1 MTLASHSKF
10 PNHLVHQI
18 QQQKAK
24 ISQNRRQTFK
34 WLVKCIANCS
44 ILLTTN
50 TFALDGSKSRQYFIN
65 SPQQTKGEI
74 GLQMHARA
82 FLHPLSLY
90 TISLIRIL
98 ERKCFL
104 FILPWSYFCSKQLG
118 NGSFGCY
125 LPSYRRLLT
134 CCLPQPNINNMWS
147 WNPMTSFF
155 SIYSHLIH
163 LCSSEHSNC

>member
-1 MTLASHSKF
+1 MISEMYCQLFHIVNNKYFCLRWIKVKTVFYKF
-10 PNHLVHQI
+10 P
-18 QQQKAK
+18 
-24 ISQNRRQTFK
+24 
-34 WLVKCIANCS
+34 
-44 ILLTTN
+44 TTN
-50 TFALDGSKSRQYFIN
+50 KRRNQVTNACKSIFASTEFVHSFSNQNF
-65 SPQQTKGEI
+65 KGEV
-74 GLQMHARA
+74 
-82 FLHPLSLY
+82 F
-90 TISLIRIL
+90 
-98 ERKCFL
+98 FL

>member
-1 MTLASHSKF
+1 MNLASHSKF

-65 SPQQTKGEI
+65 SPQQTKGEMGVTNACKSI
-74 GLQMHARA
+74 FASTEFVHSFSNQNFRGEVFFCLFCPGVTFAANSSAMEVLVATFLATEGYLHAV
-82 FLHPLSLY
+82 
-90 TISLIRIL
+90 
-98 ERKCFL
+98 C
-104 FILPWSYFCSKQLG
+104 
-118 NGSFGCY
+118 
-125 LPSYRRLLT
+125 
-134 CCLPQPNINNMWS
+134 
-147 WNPMTSFF
+147 
-155 SIYSHLIH
+155 
-163 LCSSEHSNC
+163 HSPT